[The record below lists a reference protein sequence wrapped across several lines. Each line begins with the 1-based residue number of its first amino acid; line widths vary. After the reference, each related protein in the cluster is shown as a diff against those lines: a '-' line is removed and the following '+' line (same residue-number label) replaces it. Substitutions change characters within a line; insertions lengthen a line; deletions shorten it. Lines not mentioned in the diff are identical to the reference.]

1 MTFAQLL
8 AALESSPDNSVVI
21 PSDWAQG
28 RAGYGGLVAALIYDA
43 MRRMTGADRPV
54 RSLAI
59 TFVGPAQPG
68 EPLQIESQVL
78 RQGKAVSQMLGMA
91 KQQGEVVCIIQG
103 SFGAGRP
110 SQVDIAA
117 LPAPAV
123 KAPDDC
129 PVMPYIKGITPE
141 FIQHFDM
148 RLGFG
153 GFPFSNSDA
162 REHGGWMRFKSDE
175 GEIHEAHLLGLVD
188 VWPPAVL
195 PLLKERAPAS
205 SLTWTIEF
213 VQPQPALDNTE
224 WLLYKADIEHAR
236 DGYGHTA
243 AMIWRA
249 DGALVAISRQT
260 VTVFG

>member
-8 AALESSPDNSVVI
+8 AALEDSADNTVVI
-21 PSDWAQG
+21 PDDWAQG
-28 RAGYGGLVAALIYDA
+28 RAGYGGLVVALIYDA
-43 MRRMTGADRPV
+43 MRRMAGAERPV

-68 EPLQIESQVL
+68 EPLQIESQIL

-91 KQQGEVVCIIQG
+91 KQNGEVACIVQG
-103 SFGAGRP
+103 SFGAGRN
-110 SQVDIAA
+110 SQVDVAA
-117 LPAPAV
+117 APAPAA

-129 PVMPYIKGITPE
+129 QQMPYIKDVTPE
-141 FIQHFDM
+141 FLKHFDI
-148 RLGFG
+148 RLAFG
-153 GFPFSNSDA
+153 GMPFSNSQA
-162 REHGGWMRFKSDE
+162 REHGGWMRFKTDE
-175 GEIHEAHLLGLVD
+175 GELHEAHLLGLVD

-195 PLLKERAPAS
+195 PLLKQRAPAS

-213 VQPQPALDNTE
+213 VQPVPALGNTD

-243 AMIWRA
+243 AMIWRE
-249 DGALVAISRQT
+249 DGALIAISRQT
-260 VTVFG
+260 IAVFG